1 MSSHHAPS
9 QQPLARG
16 HRGTFWQHPKLRS
29 GEHDGERRVGWLEL
43 FYDLVFVVVIAQLAH
58 HLAEHLDGGGLW
70 QFVATFVPVWWVWIG
85 GMYYTERFE
94 TQDFSFR
101 LFTFL
106 QMLPVAGM
114 ALTAAYAFDG
124 KWAGFAASYVFARL
138 IIIFLWWRG
147 ARHNEAFRPTAVRF
161 NTGFVLSVMLWTVSM
176 FTPLAVSVTL
186 AMIGLVF
193 DLVAPWTT
201 IAQQSRL
208 PRLSS
213 SHLPER
219 FGLFV
224 IIVLGEAIIGVVN
237 GVAETKSLEPPVLL
251 EGALGMLLVF
261 SMWWLYFDFVARRAP
276 KGEIRFTLPW
286 SYLHLPL
293 VMGITAS
300 SAASLNA
307 IAAKGAISDEAR
319 WLMAGAIALKLVV
332 VGLLEYTLERDPNE
346 PTHEHGS
353 SLLKFAGAGVALVMG
368 VVGSG
373 LSAVAFMLMLF
384 AVMLV
389 QLAYGVWV
397 WFNRYPEAPVEAG
410 FEVNTPQS

>member
-1 MSSHHAPS
+1 MSSHHTGS
-9 QQPLARG
+9 DQPLPRG
-16 HRGTFWQHPKLRS
+16 HRGRFWQHPKLRDA
-29 GEHDGERRVGWLEL
+29 ENDGERRVGWLEL

-58 HLAEHLDGGGLW
+58 HLAEHLDGKGLL
-70 QFVATFVPVWWVWIG
+70 QFAATFVPVWWVWIG

-114 ALTAAYAFDG
+114 ALTGAYAFDG
-124 KWAGFAASYVFARL
+124 RWAGFAASYVFARC

-147 ARHNEAFRPTAVRF
+147 ARHNPAFRPTAMRF
-161 NTGFVLSVMLWTVSM
+161 NFGFVISVLLWTSSM
-176 FTPLAVSVTL
+176 FTPFSISLPL
-186 AMIGLVF
+186 AMLGLVC

-201 IAQQSRL
+201 VRQQSLL
-208 PRLSS
+208 PKLSA

-237 GVAETKSLEPPVLL
+237 GVADSKSFELPVLL

-261 SMWWLYFDFVARRAP
+261 SMWWLYFDFVARRSP
-276 KGEIRFTLPW
+276 RNEIRFTLPW

-293 VMGITAS
+293 LMAITAS

-307 IAAKGAISDEAR
+307 IAAEGSINDEAR
-319 WLMAGAIALKLVV
+319 WLMAGAVALKLTI
-332 VGLLEYTLERDPNE
+332 VGLLEYTLERHPSE

-353 SLLKFAGAGVALVMG
+353 SLLKFAAAFLALLVGAFSAGV
-368 VVGSG
+368 
-373 LSAVAFMLMLF
+373 SAVAFMLLLF
-384 AVMLV
+384 AVMLIPLV
-389 QLAYGVWV
+389 YGLWV
-397 WFNRYPEAPVEAG
+397 WFNRYPDAPSQSG
-410 FEVNTPQS
+410 FEIGETES